1 MQRCFCLFGLFNS
14 HNQQAKPKY
23 KKKFPSKTSQEKRK
37 QKKKEEE
44 DDVNR
49 NGK

>member
-23 KKKFPSKTSQEKRK
+23 KKKFQVKRSQEKRK
-37 QKKKEEE
+37 QKKKE